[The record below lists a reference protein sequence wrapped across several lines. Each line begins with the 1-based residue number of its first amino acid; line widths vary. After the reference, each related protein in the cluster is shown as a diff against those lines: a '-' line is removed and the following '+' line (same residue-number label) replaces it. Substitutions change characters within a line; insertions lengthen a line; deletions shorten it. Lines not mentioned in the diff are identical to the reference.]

1 VADPISYSFR
11 WTEEVYK
18 QLTAKRPPAGLRVT
32 GSRGQ
37 LAVAVGGCLAFV
49 MMIAAAPIPLGLSDY
64 HGYLLSLWG
73 AVAGLLAVLLVIF
86 PYVKG
91 ARISADLATRAR
103 QGEVRVA
110 LGPEGIEAM
119 TDLTFTQNRWDTV
132 SAVSESPKA
141 VLLWLGALIAMPVP
155 DDALPDGVDRA
166 ELLRRIEQWR
176 GEGA

>member
-1 VADPISYSFR
+1 
-11 WTEEVYK
+11 
-18 QLTAKRPPAGLRVT
+18 
-32 GSRGQ
+32 
-37 LAVAVGGCLAFV
+37 
-49 MMIAAAPIPLGLSDY
+49 M
-64 HGYLLSLWG
+64 
-73 AVAGLLAVLLVIF
+73 
-86 PYVKG
+86 
-91 ARISADLATRAR
+91 
-103 QGEVRVA
+103 A